1 MGQTLN
7 ENEELDQEKAKHQQ
21 RLQQKENHIKKQYK
35 IAKRV
40 GHSKYLDQPHRL
52 AKHNA
57 MDCGTPGCNLCG
69 NRRKVWEEKTI
80 QELKFE
86 QTEKW
91 NNYESE
97 SNKLLGTKPADAGQ
111 YR

>member
-1 MGQTLN
+1 MENTMETEVN
-7 ENEELDQEKAKHQQ
+7 EVDPEKRKHQE
-21 RLQQKENHIKKQYK
+21 RIGQKQNHIKKQYK

-40 GHSKYLDQPHRL
+40 GHSKYLNQPHRL

-57 MDCGTPGCNLCG
+57 MDCGTPGCYLCG
-69 NRRKVWEEKTI
+69 NVRRTLKEKTI

-91 NNYESE
+91 NENERE
-97 SNKLLGTKPADAGQ
+97 IDKPL
-111 YR
+111 

>member
-1 MGQTLN
+1 MEQILN
-7 ENEELDQEKAKHQQ
+7 EYEEIDPEKRKHQE
-21 RLQQKENHIKKQYK
+21 RIGQKQNHIKKQYK
-35 IAKRV
+35 IAKQN
-40 GHSKYLDQPHRL
+40 GGNQIYLKQPHRL

-57 MDCGTPGCNLCG
+57 MDCGQPDCHLCG
-69 NRRKVWEEKTI
+69 NRRRMWEEKTI

-97 SNKLLGTKPADAGQ
+97 TDKLLGT
-111 YR
+111 

>member
-7 ENEELDQEKAKHQQ
+7 EDDQLDPIKAKHQE
-21 RLQQKENHIKKQYK
+21 RIGQKQTHIKKQYK
-35 IAKRV
+35 IAKRCLPN
-40 GHSKYLDQPHRL
+40 HKFINEPHRL

-57 MDCGTPGCNLCG
+57 MDCGIPGCNLCG
-69 NRRKVWEEKTI
+69 NRRQVWEEKTI

-91 NNYESE
+91 NDYESKTDK
-97 SNKLLGTKPADAGQ
+97 SLGT
-111 YR
+111 